1 MRHTNVLGIILK
13 KRNFGEYDQSITF
26 FCPELGKVEAVA
38 KGARKI
44 QSHFNGHLEPL
55 TICNL
60 QLYTSSFR
68 TTITQCQTVQS
79 FKNLQST
86 FESSIIA
93 IIVLE
98 IVQKTV
104 HAAEHGREI
113 FDLLKNTLITLDTK
127 DKKFIHIETFKIK
140 LLNHMGLIPDLQI
153 CHLCTERFN
162 EDHQVH
168 VDNSGHF
175 YCQNCFSHGEKIP
188 FGIIKLINYISVAN
202 TNDINQI
209 SLTAIQKTLLKNTT
223 DSFLNPYI
231 QSPLNS
237 EKVLRSYT

>member
-44 QSHFNGHLEPL
+44 QSHFSGHLEPL
-55 TICNL
+55 TICNI
-60 QLYTSSFR
+60 QLYTSAYRS
-68 TTITQCQTVQS
+68 TITQCQTVKS
-79 FKNLQST
+79 FKNLQTT
-86 FESSIIA
+86 FESSIIS

-104 HAAEHGREI
+104 HASEHGQEI
-113 FDLLKNTLITLDTK
+113 FDLIKNTLNTLDTNK
-127 DKKFIHIETFKIK
+127 KKFIHIETFKIK
-140 LLNHMGLIPDLQI
+140 LLTHMGLIPDMQI
-153 CHLCTERFN
+153 CHLCNERFN
-162 EDHQVH
+162 EQQQVQ
-168 VDNSGHF
+168 VDPQGHF
-175 YCQNCFSHGEKIP
+175 YCGNCFSHGDRLP
-188 FGIIKLINYISVAN
+188 FGMIKLINFIAVAKTDDISQVY
-202 TNDINQI
+202 
-209 SLTAIQKTLLKNTT
+209 LTAEQKILLRNTT

-237 EKVLRSYT
+237 DKVLSTYL